1 MKKTLFVSASFV
13 KFSSDELDISFVP
26 PMTRRRFSLLQKV
39 SFFLLNKVAPV
50 GEEIKI
56 VFASRDG
63 EGKLTSDI
71 VQAYNE
77 EGSVSPW
84 KFSSSVY
91 NASPG
96 LYSVYAKN
104 HASYTAIAA
113 GEETIENS
121 LIEAIFETE
130 SVAWCYAEE
139 TQSGYGAAIRFGPT
153 TGRKLQV
160 SAGNNEKSPIN
171 FEDIAKFIAGE
182 ILLLEGKR
190 ISFKWVS

>member
-1 MKKTLFVSASFV
+1 MKKTLFVDASVV

-39 SFFLLNKVAPV
+39 AFFLLNKVSPV

-63 EGKLTSDI
+63 EVKLTRDI
-71 VQAYNE
+71 VDAYNE
-77 EGSVSPW
+77 DGTVSAW

-104 HASYTAIAA
+104 HATYTAIAA

-121 LIEAIFETE
+121 LIEAIFETDK
-130 SVAWCYAEE
+130 VAWCYAEE
-139 TQSGYGAAIRFGPT
+139 TDLGYGAAVRFNSASGK
-153 TGRKLQV
+153 RLEV
-160 SAGNNEKSPIN
+160 SDGDNEKTPIN
-171 FEDIAKFIAGE
+171 FNDIAKFIAGE
-182 ILLLEGKR
+182 ILVLEGKR
-190 ISFKWVS
+190 ITLKWFS